1 MGIKKKN
8 IIIMLCIIL
17 LNVTI
22 IVAYYQFYL
31 ADSLTNV
38 FNRTYK
44 DLKEEVE
51 LIAKQA
57 QQLGNK
63 NAIQEEFSKI
73 KDKTIILKDEQE
85 NIIYSN
91 DVIINQNTIIN
102 SQELIKL
109 DGKTYLLEVEKEI
122 KLEELQKTEVILKLL
137 KMEIVLLFMDVII
150 LGIFTHIAYLNPIVA
165 IQDSMKK
172 YKKGIFPKKSIRG
185 DEFGYLQNTFVDITQ
200 SLELEKQKQE
210 RIIASISHDVKT
222 PLTSIMGY
230 SERLKKGIED
240 EQKKKRYIDVIYTK
254 AQNIK
259 ELVEEFDEYLGYKL
273 EKNLKK
279 QVVTVEELCNI
290 IQSDYKDELESQQIE
305 FEIENKC
312 PTSRIE
318 VDISKMR
325 RVFANSIGNSVKHF
339 NKEEKKIKIIVYL
352 KNKKIIIEIQDNGT
366 GVKTEELE
374 KIFETL
380 YTSDEGRKVAGLGL
394 SISKDI
400 IESHGGEIWAQN
412 NTMGGLSIVMELEK
426 R

>member
-1 MGIKKKN
+1 
-8 IIIMLCIIL
+8 
-17 LNVTI
+17 
-22 IVAYYQFYL
+22 
-31 ADSLTNV
+31 
-38 FNRTYK
+38 
-44 DLKEEVE
+44 
-51 LIAKQA
+51 
-57 QQLGNK
+57 
-63 NAIQEEFSKI
+63 
-73 KDKTIILKDEQE
+73 
-85 NIIYSN
+85 
-91 DVIINQNTIIN
+91 
-102 SQELIKL
+102 
-109 DGKTYLLEVEKEI
+109 
-122 KLEELQKTEVILKLL
+122 
-137 KMEIVLLFMDVII
+137 
-150 LGIFTHIAYLNPIVA
+150 
-165 IQDSMKK
+165 
-172 YKKGIFPKKSIRG
+172 
-185 DEFGYLQNTFVDITQ
+185 
-200 SLELEKQKQE
+200 
-210 RIIASISHDVKT
+210 
-222 PLTSIMGY
+222 MGY

-240 EQKKKRYIDVIYTK
+240 EQIKKRYIDVIYTK

-290 IQSDYKDELESQQIE
+290 IKSDYKDELESQQIE

-325 RVFANSIGNSVKHF
+325 RVFANSIANSVKHF

-374 KIFETL
+374 KIFETV

-412 NTMGGLSIVMELEK
+412 NTMGGLSMVIELEK
-426 R
+426 IK